1 MNDRMEKEIDRT
13 IQLLQASM
21 PQQKDTHTLIFT
33 LLRIAISE
41 MNVFLLLCLF
51 ISALVF
57 GVASVKVLSMPM
69 LSVFCT
75 APMPMLLLFHRYV
88 LSCNNGMRELE
99 ETFQYSYAEM
109 LIARSTIISCYMFA
123 TLLLLSLTIHFSVGE
138 NFLRLAL
145 CGAVPSIYLCALLLF
160 LSSIIHNQEGLS
172 IVAIVFWAALC
183 FLITVLPFNQLLQI
197 CSTVVYLVL
206 AIIGL
211 ILYSVCSRAI
221 ITRRSM
227 YAVGIR

>member
-1 MNDRMEKEIDRT
+1 MNNRMENEINRT

-21 PQQKDTHTLIFT
+21 PQKKDTHTPIYT

-109 LIARSTIISCYMFA
+109 LIARSAIISCYMFV
-123 TLLLLSLTIHFSVGE
+123 TLLFLSLTIHFSVGE

-145 CGAVPSIYLCALLLF
+145 CGAVPSIYLCALLLL
-160 LSSIIHNQEGLS
+160 LSGIIHNQEGLS
-172 IVAIVFWAALC
+172 VTAIVLWAVLC

-197 CSTVVYLVL
+197 CSTVVYAAL

-211 ILYSVCSRAI
+211 ILYSICSRTVI
-221 ITRRSM
+221 SRRYL
-227 YAVGIR
+227 YAAGIG

>member
-1 MNDRMEKEIDRT
+1 MNEQMKKEINQT

-21 PQQKDTHTLIFT
+21 PQQKDTHTSMFT

-41 MNVFLLLCLF
+41 MNAILLLCLF
-51 ISALVF
+51 FGVLVF
-57 GVASVKVLSMPM
+57 CVASVKVFSMPM
-69 LSVFCT
+69 LSIFCT

-109 LIARSTIISCYMFA
+109 LIARTTIISCYVFV
-123 TLLLLSLTIHFSVGE
+123 TLLFLSLTIHFSVGE

-183 FLITVLPFNQLLQI
+183 FLITMLPFNQLLQI
-197 CSTVVYLVL
+197 CATIVYMVL

-211 ILYSVCSRAI
+211 ILYSICSCTI
-221 ITRRSM
+221 ITRRFM
-227 YAVGIR
+227 YAAGI